1 MEGYLTEL
9 SALVESVERLRK
21 GKVVRAFLH
30 VVVEGALLRDGK

>member
-1 MEGYLTEL
+1 
-9 SALVESVERLRK
+9 LVESVERLRK